1 MVEGPGEFHCR
12 DGRIIKGVW
21 RQNHLV
27 SK

>member
-1 MVEGPGEFHCR
+1 MVEGPGEFHCS
-12 DGRIIKGVW
+12 DGRIIKGAW